1 MNNLGIE
8 AFLTVVRTQNISKA
22 ASELHLA
29 QSTVSKRIRM
39 LEQEAGCSL
48 IERGKGLK
56 SVYLTPSGELFVELA
71 RRWASLN
78 QEMNLI
84 HSRVAKM
91 NLSIGV
97 LDTIVSSIFP
107 SLYEKLTQ
115 HQEQYR
121 LNIITGHSTEF
132 YSLIEQRKVDVAF
145 SLIEQVNQSVHAEP
159 CYQEPFVVLRT
170 AMHRKTPVQ
179 VYKPSELDTRFELY
193 VRWGATYHLWHDA
206 HWDFSM
212 TRVHLDTAQLIQN
225 LLQDDNFWAIV
236 PLSVAKNALK
246 QGNFC
251 ICYLSEQPPERIV
264 YKLTHK
270 YPKAST
276 VEALRIFDSYLQEVL
291 AIFHNTHIN
300 K

>member
-8 AFLTVVRTQNISKA
+8 AFLAVVRTQNISKA

-56 SVYLTPSGELFVELA
+56 SVYLTPAGELFVELA
-71 RRWASLN
+71 RRWTSLN

-84 HSRVAKM
+84 QSRVAKM

-121 LNIITGHSTEF
+121 FNILTGHSTEF

-145 SLIEQVNQSVHAEP
+145 SLIEQVNQNVRVEP
-159 CYQEPFVVLRT
+159 CYQEPYVVLRT
-170 AMHRKTPVQ
+170 AIHKKTPVQ
-179 VYKPSELDTRFELY
+179 TYEPAQLDTRFELY

-206 HWDFSM
+206 HWDFNL
-212 TRVHLDTAQLIQN
+212 TRIYLDTAQLIQN
-225 LLQDDNFWAIV
+225 LLKDDNFWAIV

-246 QGNFC
+246 LGNFS
-251 ICYLSEQPPERIV
+251 ICYLSEQPPERVV

-276 VEALRIFDSYLQEVL
+276 VEALKVFDTYLQEVL
-291 AIFHNTHIN
+291 EIFHNQN
-300 K
+300 LDK